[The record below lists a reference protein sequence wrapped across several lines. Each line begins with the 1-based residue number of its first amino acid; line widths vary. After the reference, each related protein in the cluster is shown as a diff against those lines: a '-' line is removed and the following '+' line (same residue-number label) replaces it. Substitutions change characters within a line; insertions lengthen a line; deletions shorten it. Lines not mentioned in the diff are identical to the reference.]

1 MQHTPP
7 YIGCLFAIYTV
18 LLLSSCK
25 NSKIAGEVGK
35 EVAGKLAEGAASAAV
50 TSFFTQSKSEAKQPE
65 QDLSSLKAD
74 QSLAAEERV
83 AEIKEAIN
91 LANEIEAQA
100 YRNLSPNSL
109 ANIYTGKAL
118 QLRQTLVNT
127 LAAEKV
133 YQVETLHNQQFHD
146 FKVSSDSSIAKV
158 EMTERWSSRLY
169 SSDTNTL
176 VGQFL
181 LHDVPQVVYLQK
193 DSNGWRISAIVFQDD
208 SPEFIPAQS
217 QQEIDPSPSS
227 SVTLS
232 PSDSRENL
240 KPSSSKFGILT
251 ARDSKAQINVRDG
264 PGTNYHNRHY
274 GIAGDKVD
282 IIASTHSNDGLVWYQ
297 VKFQVSGAEGWVRS
311 DFIQIEN

>member
-1 MQHTPP
+1 MKHTPT

-18 LLLSSCK
+18 LLLNGCK
-25 NSKIAGEVGK
+25 NSKIAG

-65 QDLSSLKAD
+65 QGLSSLKAD
-74 QSLAAEERV
+74 QSLAAEARI

-100 YRNLSPNSL
+100 YRNLNPNSL
-109 ANIYTGKAL
+109 ASIYVGKAL

-127 LAAEKV
+127 LATEKV
-133 YQVETLHNQQFHD
+133 YQVETLHDQQFHD

-158 EMTERWSSRLY
+158 EMTEKWSSKLY

-176 VGQFL
+176 VGQFP
-181 LHDVPQVVYLQK
+181 LHNVPQVVYLQK
-193 DSNGWRISAIVFQDD
+193 DSNGWRISAIVFQGD
-208 SPEFIPAQS
+208 SPESVPAQS
-217 QQEIDPSPSS
+217 QQEIEPSPSPR
-227 SVTLS
+227 VTLP
-232 PSDSRENL
+232 PSDARENL

-264 PGTNYHNRHY
+264 PGMNYSNRHY
-274 GIAGDKVD
+274 GVAGDKVD
-282 IIASTHSNDGLVWYQ
+282 IIASANSNDGLVWYQ
-297 VKFQVSGAEGWVRS
+297 VKFQVSGAEGWVRN
-311 DFIQIEN
+311 DFIQLGN